1 MQYARGQTANA
12 TQARRVVQI
21 RDDGYGARCAQCRMT
36 GIAGG
41 HGKDAKAFDEGRQR
55 THADVAA
62 AHDQQAR
69 ATEGF
74 RRIFHFLDCSM
85 AYNVT
90 LVPSGRE
97 FQIEDGEAVLSAAL
111 RQGIGLPYGC
121 KNGGCGSCKAKLVEG
136 SVEHGAHSSSALT
149 KEEETR
155 GFALLC
161 CAHAKGDLVVESR
174 EVKGIGDIPVKRLPC
189 RVNALER
196 RADDVIVMRLQLPAN
211 ERFQYLAGQYIEFIL
226 KDGRRRSYSMATAPH
241 EEGILELHLRH
252 MPGGV
257 FTDHV
262 FNHMKEREILR
273 FEGPLGTFFLR
284 EDSNKPIV
292 LLASGTG
299 FAPIKAIVEHAV
311 HKGLDRPMTL
321 YWGAR
326 QLKDIYLRELA
337 EQWARDIP
345 GFRFVPVLSEPAP
358 EDRWQG
364 RTGFVHR
371 AVAEDLPDMSGY
383 EVYAC
388 GAPVMVESARRD
400 FVAHHHLPEDAFFAD
415 AFTTEADNPGG
426 GQ

>member
-1 MQYARGQTANA
+1 
-12 TQARRVVQI
+12 
-21 RDDGYGARCAQCRMT
+21 
-36 GIAGG
+36 
-41 HGKDAKAFDEGRQR
+41 
-55 THADVAA
+55 
-62 AHDQQAR
+62 
-69 ATEGF
+69 
-74 RRIFHFLDCSM
+74 M

-97 FQIEDGEAVLSAAL
+97 FQVEDGEAVLSAAL

-136 SVEHGAHSSSALT
+136 AVEHGAHSSSALS
-149 KEEETR
+149 KDEETR

-161 CAHAKGDLVVESR
+161 CAHAKSDLVVESR

-196 RADDVIVMRLQLPAN
+196 RADDVMVMRLQLPAN

-241 EEGILELHLRH
+241 EEGFMELHLRH

-262 FNHMKEREILR
+262 FEHMKVREILR

-284 EDSNKPIV
+284 EESDKPIV

-311 HKGLDRPMTL
+311 HKGLTRPMTL

-326 QLKDIYLRELA
+326 RLKDIYMRELA
-337 EQWARDIP
+337 EQWANDRPDLRLWFAAVIARD
-345 GFRFVPVLSEPAP
+345 
-358 EDRWQG
+358 
-364 RTGFVHR
+364 
-371 AVAEDLPDMSGY
+371 
-383 EVYAC
+383 
-388 GAPVMVESARRD
+388 
-400 FVAHHHLPEDAFFAD
+400 
-415 AFTTEADNPGG
+415 EADRRASGASLTERDEIPKLAAWFGRANRARGLLSTPVRAELVLLDLLRGWPARSMG
-426 GQ
+426 RA

>member
-1 MQYARGQTANA
+1 
-12 TQARRVVQI
+12 
-21 RDDGYGARCAQCRMT
+21 
-36 GIAGG
+36 
-41 HGKDAKAFDEGRQR
+41 
-55 THADVAA
+55 
-62 AHDQQAR
+62 
-69 ATEGF
+69 
-74 RRIFHFLDCSM
+74 M

-97 FQIEDGEAVLSAAL
+97 FQVEDGEAILSAAL

-136 SVEHGAHSSSALT
+136 HVEHGGHTNSALS
-149 KEEETR
+149 KDEETR

-174 EVKGIGDIPVKRLPC
+174 EVKGFGDIPVKRLPC
-189 RVNALER
+189 RVNALTR
-196 RADDVIVMRLQLPAN
+196 LADDVIVMRLQLPAN

-241 EEGILELHLRH
+241 EEGFVELHLRH

-262 FNHMKEREILR
+262 FLNMKEREILR

-299 FAPIKAIVEHAV
+299 FAPIKAIVEHAR
-311 HKGLDRPMTL
+311 HKGLERPMTL

-326 QLKDIYLRELA
+326 QRKDIYLFELA
-337 EQWARDIP
+337 EQWAREIP
-345 GFRFVPVLSEPAP
+345 GFTFVPVLSHAAP
-358 EDRWQG
+358 EDAWTG
-364 RTGFVHR
+364 RTGFVHQ
-371 AVAEDLPDMSGY
+371 AVIDDLPDLSGY

-388 GAPVMVESARRD
+388 GAPVMVESAKRD
-400 FVAHHHLPEDAFFAD
+400 FTAHHQLPEDAFFAD
-415 AFTTEADNPGG
+415 AFTSSADVQADLETGT
-426 GQ
+426 QA